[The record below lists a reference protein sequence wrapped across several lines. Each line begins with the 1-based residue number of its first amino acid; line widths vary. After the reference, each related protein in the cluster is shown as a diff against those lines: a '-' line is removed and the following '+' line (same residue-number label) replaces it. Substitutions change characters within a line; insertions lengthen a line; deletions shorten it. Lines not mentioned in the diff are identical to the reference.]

1 MPESSKRHLEA
12 PDYLGSPAPSSL
24 SAKASRIMDR
34 QWRSMGRESGRM
46 ILLSILVGIG
56 VVFGLMVL
64 GNIIRG

>member
-1 MPESSKRHLEA
+1 MSESPKKRLEA
-12 PDYLGSPAPSSL
+12 PDHLGSPAPSSL
-24 SAKASRIMDR
+24 SPRASRHMDR

-46 ILLSILVGIG
+46 ILLSILGGIG